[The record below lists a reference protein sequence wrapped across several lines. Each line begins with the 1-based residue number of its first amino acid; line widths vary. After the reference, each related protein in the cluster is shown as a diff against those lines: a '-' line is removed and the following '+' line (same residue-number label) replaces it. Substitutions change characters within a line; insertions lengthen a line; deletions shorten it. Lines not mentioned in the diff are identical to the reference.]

1 VARISSLLSPAP
13 IFDEAMVTSVVRY
26 RDSDCIARLFTKNYG
41 RITAFYSRGLKYSK
55 KGQGII
61 QSPSFSWVS
70 FLPSKQEGMAKLTSC
85 DIDPQSLVFCLS
97 AKSYFLGSYLSEI
110 IEILLPLEEQACEIF
125 LLSQKIVDLLKISD
139 NLEVYLRAFELK
151 LLKFTGYLPDLD
163 IDLEQIAAY
172 DPQKC
177 IFLKEQLPN
186 TVVFSREALN
196 LAKML
201 LITPIEEINLN
212 INTNLLM
219 MIAKIFHIRLRQI
232 NQKPLNSIKFRRYL
246 CS

>member
-1 VARISSLLSPAP
+1 VARISSLLSPTP

-26 RDSDCIARLFTKNYG
+26 RDSDCIVRLFTKNHG
-41 RITAFYSRGLKYSK
+41 RITAFYPRGLKSSK
-55 KGQGII
+55 KGNGVI
-61 QSPSFSWVS
+61 QSPSFACVS
-70 FLPSKQEGMAKLTSC
+70 FLPSKQEGMAKLMSC
-85 DIDPQSLVFCLS
+85 DTHPQSLVFCLS

-110 IEILLPLEEQACEIF
+110 IEILLPLEEQAGEIF
-125 LLSQKIVDLLKISD
+125 FLSQKIVDLLKVSD

-163 IDLEQIAAY
+163 IDLDQIAAY
-172 DPQKC
+172 DPQKG
-177 IFLKEQLPN
+177 IFLQEQLPN

-196 LAKML
+196 LAKTL
-201 LITPIEEINLN
+201 LATPIEELDRTL
-212 INTNLLM
+212 NTNLLM